1 MNWESRTELLLG
13 KEKLEILHKSHV
25 LVAGLGGVGAVAAEM
40 LVRAGIGNLTI
51 ADNDIVQASNRN
63 RQIIALTST
72 EGMQKTEVLAARLLD
87 INPGLK
93 LTVNENY
100 LIREAIPAI
109 LETKYDYVVDA
120 IDTMSPKLYLIINC
134 LEKNY
139 RLVSS
144 MGAGGKFNPEEV
156 QIADISKSYQ
166 CRLAHYIRKHL
177 HKKGIYTGFKV
188 VYSPE
193 PVSKNA
199 IQLTDGDK
207 NKKSIPG
214 TLSYMPAL
222 FGIYASSVVIRD
234 LTGLI

>member
-13 KEKLEILHKSHV
+13 REKIEILHKSHI
-25 LVAGLGGVGAVAAEM
+25 LVAGLGGVGAIAAEM

-51 ADNDIVQASNRN
+51 SDNDIIQASNRN
-63 RQIIALTST
+63 RQIIALTTT
-72 EGMQKTEVLAARLLD
+72 EGMHKTDVLASRLLD
-87 INPGLK
+87 INPGLN
-93 LTVNENY
+93 LTINKSY

-109 LETKYDYVVDA
+109 LETRYDYVIDA
-120 IDTMSPKLYLIINC
+120 IDTMSPKLYLILNC

-139 RLVSS
+139 HLVSS
-144 MGAGGKFNPEEV
+144 MGAGGKLNPEDV
-156 QIADISKSYQ
+156 QIADISKSYN

-177 HKKGIYTGFKV
+177 HKKGIHTGFKV

-214 TLSYMPAL
+214 TLSYMPAI
-222 FGIYASSVVIRD
+222 FGCYAASVVIRE
-234 LTGLI
+234 LIN

>member
-13 KEKLEILHKSHV
+13 KEKVEVLHKSHV
-25 LVAGLGGVGAVAAEM
+25 LIAGLGGVGAVAAEM
-40 LVRAGIGNLTI
+40 LVRAGVGNLTI
-51 ADNDIVQASNRN
+51 ADNDIIQASNRN

-72 EGMQKTEVLAARLLD
+72 EGMHKTEVLAARLRD
-87 INPGLK
+87 INPELN
-93 LTVNENY
+93 LIVCNNY

-109 LETKYDYVVDA
+109 LETPYDYVIDA
-120 IDTMSPKLYLIINC
+120 IDTMSPKLYLILNC
-134 LEKNY
+134 LEKKY
-139 RLVSS
+139 KLVSS

-156 QIADISKSYQ
+156 QVSDISKSYQ

-188 VYSPE
+188 IYSPE

-222 FGIYASSVVIRD
+222 FGIYAASVVIRE

>member
-13 KEKLEILHKSHV
+13 KEKIEILHRSHV

-40 LVRAGIGNLTI
+40 LVRAGLGNLTI

-63 RQIIALTST
+63 RQIIALAST
-72 EGMQKTEVLAARLLD
+72 EGMHKTEVLASRLLD
-87 INPGLK
+87 INPELK
-93 LTVNENY
+93 LTINKSY

-109 LETKYDYVVDA
+109 LETPYDYVIDA

-134 LEKNY
+134 LEKKY
-139 RLVSS
+139 KLVSS
-144 MGAGGKFNPEEV
+144 MGAGGKLNPEEV

-214 TLSYMPAL
+214 TLSYMPAI
-222 FGIYASSVVIRD
+222 FGCYAASVVIRE
-234 LTGLI
+234 LTEF

>member
-13 KEKLEILHKSHV
+13 KEKIEILHRSHV

-40 LVRAGIGNLTI
+40 LVRAGLGNLTI

-63 RQIIALTST
+63 RQIIALAST
-72 EGMQKTEVLAARLLD
+72 EGMHKTEVLASRLLD
-87 INPGLK
+87 INPELK
-93 LTVNENY
+93 LTINKSY

-109 LETKYDYVVDA
+109 LETPYDYVIDA

-134 LEKNY
+134 LEKKY
-139 RLVSS
+139 KLVSS
-144 MGAGGKFNPEEV
+144 MGAGGKLNPEEV

-214 TLSYMPAL
+214 TLSYMPAI
-222 FGIYASSVVIRD
+222 FGCYTASVVIRE
-234 LTGLI
+234 LTGSI

>member
-13 KEKLEILHKSHV
+13 KEKVEILHKSHV
-25 LVAGLGGVGAVAAEM
+25 LIAGLGGVGAVAAEM
-40 LVRAGIGNLTI
+40 LVRAGIGSLTI
-51 ADNDIVQASNRN
+51 ADNDIIQASNRN
-63 RQIIALTST
+63 RQIIALAST
-72 EGMQKTEVLAARLLD
+72 EGLQKTEVLAVRLRD
-87 INPGLK
+87 INPELN
-93 LTVNENY
+93 LIVSNTY
-100 LIREAIPAI
+100 LIREAIPEI
-109 LETKYDYVVDA
+109 LETPYDYVIDA

-134 LEKNY
+134 LEKKY
-139 RLVSS
+139 QLVSS
-144 MGAGGKFNPEEV
+144 MGAGGKFKPEEV
-156 QIADISKSYQ
+156 QVADISKSYQ

-188 VYSPE
+188 IYSPE

-199 IQLTDGDK
+199 VQLTDGDK

-222 FGIYASSVVIRD
+222 FGIYAASVVIRD